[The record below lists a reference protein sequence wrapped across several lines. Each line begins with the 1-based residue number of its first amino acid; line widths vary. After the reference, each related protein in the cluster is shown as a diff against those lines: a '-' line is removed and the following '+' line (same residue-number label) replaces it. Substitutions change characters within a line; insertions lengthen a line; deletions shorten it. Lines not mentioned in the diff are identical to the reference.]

1 MQIRENVLAK
11 NVVDT
16 AFQIHVKLG
25 PGLLESVY
33 EKILAYELEK
43 RGHKV
48 QTQVPIPIMYDGQNI
63 SEAFRADMI
72 IDDLIIIELK
82 SIESLSPV
90 HKKQLITYLKLSE
103 KRLGLLLNFGAALMK
118 QGIVRIANGIPEE

>member
-1 MQIRENVLAK
+1 MQIREN
-11 NVVDT
+11 
-16 AFQIHVKLG
+16 
-25 PGLLESVY
+25 
-33 EKILAYELEK
+33 ILAYELEK

-48 QTQVPIPIMYDGQNI
+48 QTQVPIPITYDGQNI